1 MGPRCVR
8 TVSAAAPGVV
18 EGLGSI
24 AEWRASAE
32 DAFAA
37 ERERLEGALREA
49 RARLVEAE
57 RDVER
62 LEQASRLAESS
73 SQQLDHEETQR
84 IRDVVSSGLM
94 VDAALLTTRS
104 AALRRAVHRRALDA
118 AGLSAAEAGP
128 LDGLD
133 LERATPT
140 VSGDPGAD
148 HAARL
153 LPHLLAAER
162 EPDVLDVPLAAIAAV
177 ASLELEDGLPTAM
190 AVVLPVPWT
199 VYSEPSRHA
208 DDLCARLAWRVVAA
222 LGVALRDVGAA
233 DAPVRPV
240 SDGGRLSFQVWLA
253 DTELLGSVK
262 DALTAGIDRIHEDAH
277 ELRAAGLELY
287 IAWLDPEILAPPED
301 PHDA

>member
-1 MGPRCVR
+1 M
-8 TVSAAAPGVV
+8 SAAPPGVV
-18 EGLGSI
+18 DGLGTI
-24 AEWRASAE
+24 AEWRAAAE
-32 DAFAA
+32 EALAA
-37 ERERLEGALREA
+37 ERARLEDALREA
-49 RARLVEAE
+49 RSRLEEAE
-57 RDVER
+57 QHVER
-62 LEQASRLAESS
+62 LEQASHLAEAGL
-73 SQQLDHEETQR
+73 QQLDDEETQR
-84 IRDVVSSGLM
+84 IRDAVSSGLM

-118 AGLSAAEAGP
+118 AGLSAVEAGP

-133 LERATPT
+133 MDRAPPAA
-140 VSGDPGAD
+140 SGGAGAD

-162 EPDVLDVPLAAIAAV
+162 EPGVLDVPLAAIAAV
-177 ASLELEDGLPTAM
+177 ASVELEDGLPTAM

-199 VYSEPSRHA
+199 VYAEPSRHG

-240 SDGGRLSFQVWLA
+240 SEDGRLSFQVWLA
-253 DTELLGSVK
+253 DSELLGSVK
-262 DALTAGIDRIHEDAH
+262 DAVTSGIDQIHEQAH

-301 PHDA
+301 RHDA